1 MAQQWTVDDDILQ
14 CLLSPARAPPGGS
27 VGSPRKHAAA
37 AAAAAAPAAPAAH
50 GFVDLDHTEL
60 DPHTAFGVPARAVP
74 PRARFP
80 YDPAHA
86 LCENPAAFLRAL
98 PTDAELDDL
107 AALIFASPG
116 V

>member
-37 AAAAAAPAAPAAH
+37 AAAAAAAAPAAH